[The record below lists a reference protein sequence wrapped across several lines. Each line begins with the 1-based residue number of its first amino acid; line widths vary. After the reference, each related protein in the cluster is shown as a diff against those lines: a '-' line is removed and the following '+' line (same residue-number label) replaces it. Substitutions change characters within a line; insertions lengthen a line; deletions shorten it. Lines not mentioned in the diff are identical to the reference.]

1 MNDKIVFLVKTI
13 ALIIAVLAFGTGV
26 YMSYLVNDINKTSKD
41 EKEAVKTFGEYLSI
55 PFYIFLGIMLI
66 YSVYLIYK
74 KYKDKDNKFDVIE
87 EIKPFLFIIL
97 SVFAI
102 TFVLA
107 VVGWNISSIYDDNTM
122 RYETPE
128 EKNIADETKNDKFA
142 NISQIMT
149 TLTAVAIPL
158 IIFLG

>member
-1 MNDKIVFLVKTI
+1 
-13 ALIIAVLAFGTGV
+13 
-26 YMSYLVNDINKTSKD
+26 
-41 EKEAVKTFGEYLSI
+41 
-55 PFYIFLGIMLI
+55 
-66 YSVYLIYK
+66 
-74 KYKDKDNKFDVIE
+74 
-87 EIKPFLFIIL
+87 
-97 SVFAI
+97 
-102 TFVLA
+102 
-107 VVGWNISSIYDDNTM
+107 M